1 MVVREEPIKG
11 VMELKNYIDGEW
23 VESEASET
31 RDVVNPATL
40 KTIAKVPVGH
50 REDVKAAVD
59 AAKTSGELLPD
70 LPDTFDQLV
79 RRKRK
84 RVELLRSLT

>member
-1 MVVREEPIKG
+1 MVVLEEPIKG
-11 VMELKNYIDGEW
+11 VIELKNYIDGEW

-40 KTIAKVPVGH
+40 KKIAKVPVGH

-59 AAKTSGELLPD
+59 AAKDAFP
-70 LPDTFDQLV
+70 
-79 RRKRK
+79 R
-84 RVELLRSLT
+84 